1 MIRKAT
7 SADIE
12 AIAGIYEKIHDK
24 IQEGQLSVGWIR
36 GVYPT
41 ADTVRMALDR
51 DDIFVFENDGK
62 ILASAIINQV
72 QVPEYVDGNWEYDA
86 PDDKIMVLH
95 TLTVDPD
102 ASKGGIGSQFVAFYE
117 EYAREQGCTL
127 LRMDTNQINTV
138 ARKFYAKLG
147 YREAGIVPCVFN
159 GIPDVGLV
167 LLEKL
172 L

>member
-7 SADIE
+7 SADID
-12 AIAGIYEKIHDK
+12 AIACIYEKIHDK

-62 ILASAIINQV
+62 ILASAIINQI
-72 QVPEYVDGNWEYDA
+72 QVPEYVDGNWEYHA
-86 PDDKIMVLH
+86 ADDKIMVLH
-95 TLTVDPD
+95 TLTVDPE
-102 ASKGGIGSQFVAFYE
+102 AAKGGIGSQFVAFYE
-117 EYAREQGCTL
+117 EYARKQACTL
-127 LRMDTNQINTV
+127 LRMDTNQINQV

>member
-1 MIRKAT
+1 MIRKART
-7 SADIE
+7 SDIDS
-12 AIAGIYEKIHDK
+12 IACIYEKIHDK

-36 GVYPT
+36 DVYPT
-41 ADTVRMALDR
+41 ADTVRMALER
-51 DDIFVFENDGK
+51 GDIFVFENDGK
-62 ILASAIINQV
+62 VLASAIINQI
-72 QVPEYVDGNWEYDA
+72 QVPEYADGNWEYTA

-102 ASKGGIGSQFVAFYE
+102 AAKAGIGSQFVNFYE
-117 EYAREQGCTL
+117 EYAREHACTL
-127 LRMDTNQINTV
+127 LRMDTNKINTV

-147 YREAGIVPCVFN
+147 YHEAGIVPCVFN